1 MRISRPKTKFMDFN
15 FVQNQQGNREPVKI
29 LGEELER
36 VTNFKYLGTS
46 MEEEGG
52 METEITKRVHGSRL
66 EKLEEMQRSRAY
78 CATEGC
84 Q

>member
-1 MRISRPKTKFMDFN
+1 MRVSRPKTQFMDFN
-15 FVQNQQGNREPVKI
+15 FEHNQEGNREPVKI

-36 VTNFKYLGTS
+36 VTHLKYLGTS
-46 MEEEGG
+46 MEEGGG
-52 METEITKRVHGSRL
+52 METEITKRVGAAWRNWKKCSGV
-66 EKLEEMQRSRAY
+66 AY